1 MGCGSELILG
11 DRYRCLRLIGRG
23 GFGRTFLAQ
32 DEYRAGK
39 PRCVIK
45 QFYPQDRS
53 VRVQAMELFHQESLR
68 LAQLGGHP
76 QIPSLY
82 KQFGQQE
89 YEYIA
94 QEFIDGDNLAQE
106 LAAKGQNF
114 NELEIR
120 SLLADLLQGER
131 IKTGFI
137 SIESH

>member
-11 DRYRCLRLIGRG
+11 DRYRCVRLIGRG
-23 GFGRTFLAQ
+23 GFGRTFLAR
-32 DEYRAGK
+32 DEYHENRQY
-39 PRCVIK
+39 CVIK

-53 VRVQAMELFHQESLR
+53 VSAQAIELFHQESLR
-68 LAQLGGHP
+68 LSQLGGHA

-82 KQFGQQE
+82 KHFSQQE

-114 NELEIR
+114 
-120 SLLADLLQGER
+120 S
-131 IKTGFI
+131 
-137 SIESH
+137 